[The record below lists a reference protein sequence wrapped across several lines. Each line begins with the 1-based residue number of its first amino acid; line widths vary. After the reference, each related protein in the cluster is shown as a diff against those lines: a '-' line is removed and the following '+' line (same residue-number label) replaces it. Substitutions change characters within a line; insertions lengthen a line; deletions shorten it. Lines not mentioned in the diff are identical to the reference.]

1 MNAAEGVG
9 DVFGRMLAVAAKTS
23 DALNLHHILSYPVT
37 KVPLSLTNSDRTP
50 LKTDKAKK
58 KLESRQEVVLVY
70 TSLLRITATMID
82 GGIILHETVL

>member
-1 MNAAEGVG
+1 MNFAAENVKESKTTVRKMNAAEGVG

-58 KLESRQEVVLVY
+58 
-70 TSLLRITATMID
+70 T
-82 GGIILHETVL
+82 